1 MMLQAK
7 QINLKAT
14 LESSSIMV
22 WKECAFSSFVFNF
35 KLMYMVELN
44 VSLHN

>member
-1 MMLQAK
+1 MLQAK
-7 QINLKAT
+7 QINSKAT

-22 WKECAFSSFVFNF
+22 WKEGAFSSFVLNF

-44 VSLHN
+44 ASFHYY